1 VCRVTPHNGAHNTGV
16 TTIDLR
22 LKDKVAIITGASRGL
37 GAASARLLAAEGAKL
52 VLASRNQA
60 DLDKLAAELHS
71 QFGTPVLVVPL
82 DLTQESAADDAVTK
96 TLATFGRIDV
106 LINSAGASQGGL
118 FWELADRVW
127 QESFDLKVMG
137 TIRMMRAVMPTMIAQ
152 KHGRIVNIV
161 GNTGLQPSP
170 RLLPGSAAN
179 AALLA
184 ITRGLG
190 EEAAPH
196 GVVVN
201 AINPGPT
208 KTERWTTLMN
218 RLAQSSGRTIA
229 DVEKDYTSQIPL
241 GKLAEPDDIAGLI
254 IFLASD
260 RAANM
265 IGTAITADGGWS
277 KGIG

>member
-1 VCRVTPHNGAHNTGV
+1 MV
-16 TTIDLR
+16 L
-22 LKDKVAIITGASRGL
+22 ITGASRGL

-52 VLASRNQA
+52 VLTSRTH
-60 DLDKLAAELHS
+60 AELDALANELHGKHGMAALALS
-71 QFGTPVLVVPL
+71 V
-82 DLTQESAADDAVTK
+82 DLTQDSAADDAVKK
-96 TLATFGRIDV
+96 TLAQFGHIDV

-118 FWELADRVW
+118 FWEIADRVW

-152 KHGRIVNIV
+152 KYGRIVNIV

-170 RLLPGSAAN
+170 RLLPGAAAN

-184 ITRGLG
+184 VTRGLG

-201 AINPGPT
+201 AVNPGPT
-208 KTERWTTLMN
+208 RTERWTTLMN

-241 GKLAEPDDIAGLI
+241 GKLGEPDDIAGLI
-254 IFLASD
+254 VFMASD

-265 IGTAITADGGWS
+265 IGTSVTADGGWT

>member
-1 VCRVTPHNGAHNTGV
+1 MA
-16 TTIDLR
+16 IDLR
-22 LKDKVAIITGASRGL
+22 LKDKVVLITGASRGL
-37 GAASARLLAAEGAKL
+37 GAASARLFAAEGAKL
-52 VLASRNQA
+52 VLASRSRA
-60 DLDKLAAELHS
+60 DLDKLASELHK
-71 QFGTPVLVVPL
+71 QHGTSCVVVPV
-82 DLTQESAADDAVTK
+82 DLTQESSADGAIK
-96 TLATFGRIDV
+96 IALEKFGRIDV

-137 TIRMMRAVMPTMIAQ
+137 TIRMMRAVMPVMIAQ
-152 KHGRIVNIV
+152 KYGRIVNIV

-170 RLLPGSAAN
+170 RLLPGAAAN

-201 AINPGPT
+201 AVNPGPT
-208 KTERWTTLMN
+208 RTERWTTLMN
-218 RLAQSSGRTIA
+218 RLAQSSGRTVA
-229 DVEKDYTSQIPL
+229 EVENDYTSQIPL
-241 GKLAEPDDIAGLI
+241 GKLGEPDDIAGLI
-254 IFLASD
+254 VFLASD

-265 IGTAITADGGWS
+265 IGTAVTADGGWT

>member
-1 VCRVTPHNGAHNTGV
+1 M
-16 TTIDLR
+16 TTIDLD
-22 LKDKVAIITGASRGL
+22 LKNKVALITGASRGL

-52 VLASRNQA
+52 VLAARNKPDLDALAA
-60 DLDKLAAELHS
+60 DLGQKFKTAS
-71 QFGTPVLVVPL
+71 LVIPL
-82 DLTQESAADDAVTK
+82 DLTQESSADDAVK
-96 TLATFGRIDV
+96 LSLEKFGRIDV

-127 QESFDLKVMG
+127 QDSFELKVMG

-152 KHGRIVNIV
+152 KYGRIVNIV

-170 RLLPGSAAN
+170 RLLPGAAAN

-208 KTERWTTLMN
+208 RTERWATLMN

-229 DVEKDYTSQIPL
+229 AVESDYTSQIPL
-241 GKLAEPDDIAGLI
+241 GKLAEPEDIAGLI
-254 IFLASD
+254 VFLASD
-260 RAANM
+260 LAANM
-265 IGTAITADGGWS
+265 VGASLTADGGWT